1 MINAV
6 LATSRYLWKVT
17 SEATWAE
24 GAYSKIFRL
33 RAAGNT
39 TFEATHVPTGIHSL
53 FKVVEHD
60 NLGRGYMIRDTEGK
74 IKGIISE
81 WSLMNIKAIYYT
93 RGPFL

>member
-6 LATSRYLWKVT
+6 LAAARFFWKVT
-17 SEATWAE
+17 SEATWTE
-24 GAYSKIFRL
+24 GAYSKISRL
-33 RAAGNT
+33 KAAGNPI
-39 TFEATHVPTGIHSL
+39 FEATHVPTGIRSR

-93 RGPFL
+93 RGSFL